1 MSSLR
6 SPAAHLR
13 SFVFALI
20 AALCAAPVLAHLLW
34 GERSPSAIGPR
45 ALLDAYF
52 ALALAATILITAL
65 GWGRLLLRRLNQ
77 TAFTAAEINLF
88 SMAVGLGVLGYGVLA
103 LGLIGLLHPWAIGA
117 WLAASIVITRHTWR
131 RVLAVVPTLGPRAQ
145 RGWRGANNFQRA
157 LVVIAV
163 ATVGLALLQA
173 LTPVW
178 DYDGQMYHLQGP
190 RLWLQAGRIT
200 LLPDVWQANG
210 PATLDLV
217 YAIGLA
223 FDADTVAK
231 VLHLACGLL
240 VAGAAFA
247 FARRFL
253 SLTAAWLSL
262 AIWLTIPMTPLV
274 ASWAYTDLGWALYE
288 FLALYAVML
297 IGLSE
302 TAGRSALVLAGLCA
316 GLALGLKYQA
326 AAQAGLLAIYI
337 MWQARGAG
345 WRQVIGRVMV
355 FGAIAAV
362 VAAPWYLKNWAL
374 SGNPIYPFVWGG
386 PGWDQS
392 RLDMLFN
399 FLNDFGPGHA
409 PIDYLLLPVRVY
421 VQRATFTTAFGGMEW
436 PSVFFLLIGLYMLRR
451 PERRLRGVFVLT
463 LARCVVWAA
472 GSQQLRFMIP
482 IFPALSVLTAEVM
495 APWLNPSTGLRSRL
509 TQGVTLTLAAVTPV
523 MLALFSVQFP
533 PPAVLLG
540 AASKADF
547 LGPIGTYR
555 ALQFAQAQLSSSQ
568 RLMMMWDGRGYYC
581 DQRCLADPEQSQWTQ
596 VAAAARFDV
605 TAVTAALRARGI
617 THLLFAP
624 TNADFIIQRDPG
636 GQHRL
641 AAEFFVRRY
650 APQCGRLL
658 YRDLEAEVY
667 EITCQ

>member
-1 MSSLR
+1 MALTR
-6 SPAAHLR
+6 SRLIQL
-13 SFVFALI
+13 FVAG
-20 AALCAAPVLAHLLW
+20 LCAAPVLAHLLW
-34 GERSPSAIGPR
+34 GERSAIDTGPR
-45 ALLDAYF
+45 ALLDACF

-65 GWGRLLLRRLNQ
+65 GWGRLILHRLDL
-77 TAFTAAEINLF
+77 TALTAAEVNLF
-88 SMAVGLGVLGYGVLA
+88 SMAIGLGVLGYGVLA
-103 LGLIGLLHPWAIGA
+103 LGLMGLLHPWAIGA
-117 WLAASIVITRHTWR
+117 WLAASMLITRRTWR
-131 RVLAVVPTLGPRAQ
+131 QAWTAAPTLWPRVQ
-145 RGWRGANNFQRA
+145 RSWRGASNFQRA

-223 FDADTVAK
+223 FDADTAAK
-231 VLHLACGLL
+231 VLHLACGVL
-240 VAGAAFA
+240 VAGAAFT

-253 SLTAAWLSL
+253 SPTAAWLAL
-262 AIWLTIPMTPLV
+262 AILLTAPMMPLV

-288 FLALYAVML
+288 FLALYAVIL
-297 IGLSE
+297 IGRSE
-302 TAGRSALVLAGLCA
+302 TAARSDLVLAGLCA

-337 MWQARGAG
+337 MRQARGAG

-355 FGAIAAV
+355 FGATAAV

-386 PGWDQS
+386 PGWDQR

-399 FLNDFGPGHA
+399 FLNGFGPGHA

-436 PSVFFLLIGLYMLRR
+436 PSVFFLLIGLYPLRWWER
-451 PERRLRGVFVLT
+451 PLRGVLVLT

-482 IFPALSVLTAEVM
+482 VFPALSVLTAEVM
-495 APWLNPSTGLRSRL
+495 TSWIDRSTGLRSRL

-523 MLALFSVQFP
+523 MLALFSAQFP
-533 PPAVLLG
+533 PLAVLMG
-540 AASKADF
+540 TASKADF

-555 ALQFAQAQLSSSQ
+555 ALQFAQARLSPDQ

-605 TAVTAALRARGI
+605 TAVTAALRARGF

-658 YRDLEAEVY
+658 YRDLEGEVY